1 MKLVIIPNEAF
12 SGYIPQYGV
21 QHMEQ
26 YFNPNSVADE
36 VHIVSPA
43 DNYKYKTT
51 RFGTLVIHP
60 IRNFMHLEIPMIYLP
75 GLLKTIEVIKKYDID
90 IVRAYNCFQLGLV
103 GALAAKITK
112 RPFVL
117 SLHGDYD
124 NMLKQKGKF
133 AYYKWH
139 SIEKFNIKSATKVI
153 AISDYLVDYAKK
165 HGAKDVAKIPNPIPV
180 NSYIKPDME
189 KVKRIKEKYPIE
201 GRIVMLFVGRYR
213 APVKNFER
221 LLLAYSQIPRE
232 LKEKSV
238 LFVLGSGTNKEI
250 YFKNLVKKL
259 GLQENII
266 FVGFIPH
273 DEVMSFYHVANFFVL
288 PSISEGLGNALIEAM
303 ASGLPALTS
312 THPVTSSLV
321 DSTNGVVVDP
331 YSVEE
336 IRDGLEKLMR
346 MSAEERKMLGKKSIK
361 KAATFDENVIYKQLA
376 SLYEEIGKRWNI

>member
-273 DEVMSFYHVANFFVL
+273 DEVMSFYHVANFLLLIHIVL
-288 PSISEGLGNALIEAM
+288 
-303 ASGLPALTS
+303 
-312 THPVTSSLV
+312 
-321 DSTNGVVVDP
+321 
-331 YSVEE
+331 
-336 IRDGLEKLMR
+336 
-346 MSAEERKMLGKKSIK
+346 KKFETDWK
-361 KAATFDENVIYKQLA
+361 N
-376 SLYEEIGKRWNI
+376 